1 MLALTPSE
9 RRGALVLVLL
19 LLIGAGHDLWR
30 ARGPSAGA
38 PRGEAPRQEGAR
50 SDAAPPE
57 PAAWDTVRAPGSVAG
72 SGVAPESAAS
82 DKAAR
87 PGASAVRRVPIDL
100 NRAGVGDLDGLP
112 GVGPV
117 LAGRIV
123 LQRRR
128 FGPFHEVDELL
139 AVRGV
144 GPRLLERI
152 RPWATVETPPDV
164 ARAATDA
171 VADTTTEPRR

>member
-30 ARGPSAGA
+30 AHERAPGAAGTHAAQSAPMPQFPAGPEPGLPQGAGFA
-38 PRGEAPRQEGAR
+38 PD
-50 SDAAPPE
+50 SAPPE
-57 PAAWDTVRAPGSVAG
+57 SGGTQVPAPPRH
-72 SGVAPESAAS
+72 AA
-82 DKAAR
+82 
-87 PGASAVRRVPIDL
+87 VDL
-100 NRAGVGDLDGLP
+100 NRAGVRELDGLP
-112 GVGPV
+112 GIGPV
-117 LAGRIV
+117 IAGRIV

-128 FGPFHEVDELL
+128 FGPFQGVDELL

-152 RPWATVETPPDV
+152 RPWATVGPGPNEAP
-164 ARAATDA
+164 RAGPAGSDSVTQ
-171 VADTTTEPRR
+171 THR

>member
-1 MLALTPSE
+1 M
-9 RRGALVLVLL
+9 LVLL

-30 ARGPSAGA
+30 VRGTPPHPPRAPEPGA
-38 PRGEAPRQEGAR
+38 W
-50 SDAAPPE
+50 DAAP
-57 PAAWDTVRAPGSVAG
+57 APGAVAG
-72 SGVAPESAAS
+72 SGPVLDSAAS
-82 DKAAR
+82 DTAGSP
-87 PGASAVRRVPIDL
+87 PGAAVPRAPIDL
-100 NRAGVGDLDGLP
+100 NRAGAGELDRLP

-152 RPWATVETPPDV
+152 RPWATVETTPGP
-164 ARAATDA
+164 ARAA
-171 VADTTTEPRR
+171 ADTTLSRMAESRR

>member
-1 MLALTPSE
+1 M
-9 RRGALVLVLL
+9 L

-30 ARGPSAGA
+30 ARGMPLDP
-38 PRGEAPRQEGAR
+38 PRA
-50 SDAAPPE
+50 PE
-57 PAAWDTVRAPGSVAG
+57 PGALGTAPAPGAAAG
-72 SGVAPESAAS
+72 SGPAPDSAAA
-82 DKAAR
+82 DTARGPRGAAVPR
-87 PGASAVRRVPIDL
+87 APIDL
-100 NRAGVGDLDGLP
+100 NRAGAVELDRLP

-152 RPWATVETPPDV
+152 RPWATVQAPTGAGHAAADS
-164 ARAATDA
+164 ARSTAN
-171 VADTTTEPRR
+171 